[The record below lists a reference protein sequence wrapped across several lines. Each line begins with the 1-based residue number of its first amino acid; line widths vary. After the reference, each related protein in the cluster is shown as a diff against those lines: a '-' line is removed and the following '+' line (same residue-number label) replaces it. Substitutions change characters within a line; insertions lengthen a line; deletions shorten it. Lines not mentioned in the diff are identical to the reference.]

1 MSLRQA
7 RTKAA
12 RVDVALQS
20 HPIMDRAFERMATLK
35 ARKPGEAHAFVV
47 GEASVQRLVGSMVEC
62 ANAQL
67 ARTTCSIR
75 GTRPRRRSLE
85 SLRPA
90 WR

>member
-12 RVDVALQS
+12 RVEVPLQN
-20 HPIMDRAFERMATLK
+20 HPIMDRAFERMAMLK

-67 ARTTCSIR
+67 ARR
-75 GTRPRRRSLE
+75 GAL
-85 SLRPA
+85 
-90 WR
+90 

>member
-67 ARTTCSIR
+67 ARR
-75 GTRPRRRSLE
+75 GAL
-85 SLRPA
+85 
-90 WR
+90 